1 MPCPVKLAMAQP
13 LPLPDADGRDPGV
26 DVPVGPG
33 SSVSRVKDTV
43 RKVQQRLARR
53 SGRPAPGD
61 AEGCASRLA
70 AALAGRSRPHRPS
83 RPGSSGR
90 ARRRCRGPAAPHAP
104 APSGRRTCL
113 KARSTRA
120 QAMPVPPDPS
130 PPRPRPGPP
139 ASRWPW
145 AARRRARPS
154 GGPGASRPD
163 GEAPIPV
170 ASGRGHGTLGA
181 PPAVGPATGAGLHP
195 DRLALVIHVGQQR
208 LELGSP
214 PAIPGLRDTVADRT
228 RAPRRTGGGSWVGT
242 RAEPSARCPSIGRW

>member
-1 MPCPVKLAMAQP
+1 MAQP

-104 APSGRRTCL
+104 APSGRRTRP

-145 AARRRARPS
+145 AARRRARPLRRARRIAPRWRGADPGRLREGARDARRTS
-154 GGPGASRPD
+154 RRRARDGRGPPPRSPGPGHPRRPA
-163 GEAPIPV
+163 APRAGIAPRHPR
-170 ASGRGHGTLGA
+170 AAGHGGRQDA
-181 PPAVGPATGAGLHP
+181 RPSPNRWGIVGG
-195 DRLALVIHVGQQR
+195 D
-208 LELGSP
+208 
-214 PAIPGLRDTVADRT
+214 
-228 RAPRRTGGGSWVGT
+228 
-242 RAEPSARCPSIGRW
+242 